1 MGGPAPAPGTCTGG
15 RPSEGERGHGG
26 RSAARFGDRP
36 LVHVCAADLALGTR
50 SSPHPES
57 NNPGKRE
64 ARSRSRR
71 PDPAYRLWLTAE
83 VDGMPVYMRMNPTF
97 PEDPLYSLLVAEDET
112 VDLDDLPET
121 WRREGPLEWPDA
133 Q

>member
-1 MGGPAPAPGTCTGG
+1 
-15 RPSEGERGHGG
+15 
-26 RSAARFGDRP
+26 
-36 LVHVCAADLALGTR
+36 
-50 SSPHPES
+50 
-57 NNPGKRE
+57 
-64 ARSRSRR
+64 
-71 PDPAYRLWLTAE
+71 LTAE